1 MNHTPG
7 PWKFALFDADP
18 NQAFVQWKSGYA
30 AVHGAREGR
39 EANAI
44 LIAAAPEM
52 LEALRGMC
60 NVWVSV
66 CGAQSWEP
74 QHMSQY
80 TIALDMIA
88 KAEGKS

>member
-1 MNHTPG
+1 VNHTPG

-39 EANAI
+39 EANAR
-44 LIAAAPEM
+44 LIATAPEM
-52 LEALRGMC
+52 LEALKLASSIIGHPDDS
-60 NVWVSV
+60 VS
-66 CGAQSWEP
+66 QSIVE
-74 QHMSQY
+74 
-80 TIALDMIA
+80 LIA